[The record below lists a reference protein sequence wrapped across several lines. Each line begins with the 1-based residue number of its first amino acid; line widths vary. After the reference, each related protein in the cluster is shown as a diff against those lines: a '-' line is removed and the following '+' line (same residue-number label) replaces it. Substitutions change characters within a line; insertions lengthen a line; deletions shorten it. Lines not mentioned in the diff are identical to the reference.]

1 MYKKIIT
8 ILIVGVVVL
17 TATIVFAG
25 ENYNSSRSN
34 TSTEVN
40 RYIGDTLLR
49 YNISGAKINMLT
61 DALAVGIDASAL
73 KAMLTEIGIGEI
85 EINAIFAKLDEL
97 GTKLDEDALQVIA
110 APIAEN
116 IPQIGF
122 TEISGLESEAGMDI
136 FLDIDN
142 PLEVSNPDAG
152 GIEESE
158 TVIRKK
164 PGRTTYSNITLKRE
178 VFQNVSEDIIQNI
191 RFAVPEELKSLTE
204 ELKASRST
212 FKTEILSM
220 SLSISE
226 NAKVLRENFR
236 ENVQAA
242 IGHVDHVKTALIAM
256 AHGEGLKM
264 LNRYRSAMARFEHI
278 LLRIESRVEKLEARN
293 IDMSLV
299 IPIIEEAKN
308 MQIENEAKM
317 VGLKEKYEALLAGEN
332 SQGIGEEAREI
343 AKELKTDI
351 QTLHAKLREIV
362 NEIKNNVGI
371 GEEGV
376 N

>member
-8 ILIVGVVVL
+8 ILIVGIVML
-17 TATIVFAG
+17 TATMVFAG

-34 TSTEVN
+34 TATEVN
-40 RYIGDTLLR
+40 KYIGDTLLR
-49 YNISGAKINMLT
+49 YDIGGAKINTVT

-116 IPQIGF
+116 IPRIGF

-152 GIEESE
+152 CIEESE

-178 VFQNVSEDIIQNI
+178 VFQNVSDDIIQNI
-191 RFAVPEELKSLTE
+191 RSTVPEELKSLKE
-204 ELKASRST
+204 ELKANRST

-236 ENVQAA
+236 ENVQAS
-242 IGHVDHVKTALIAM
+242 IGHVDHAKTARIAV

-293 IDMSLV
+293 INMSLV

-317 VGLKEKYEALLAGEN
+317 VGRKEKYEALLTGKN

-362 NEIKNNVGI
+362 ITIKDNIAIN
-371 GEEGV
+371 EEGLQ
-376 N
+376 